1 MAQSVIERSLVGI
14 TGAIERTLFADEVA
28 RQPGLLQTLD
38 PRVKLVSALAMLL
51 ALAFARNLWILVG
64 LYVVVLLLAWRSN
77 VPLRLFV
84 RNVWLALPFFTG
96 LVALPVIFNFV
107 TPGTPLVVVSVD
119 PYIAITL
126 QGVRAAG
133 FLILRVGTS
142 VSLAVLLVLTTPW
155 NTLLNALSV
164 LKAPSVFLL
173 MLGMTYRYI
182 FLMLKTADDM
192 FLARKSRVV
201 GGLSGAAQRRVVTNT
216 MGVMLGKSFDMSQ
229 EVYLAMLSRGYR
241 GRPRTLDRF
250 QMQPRDF
257 MWLGIFLAAALAVF
271 FLGSLP

>member
-1 MAQSVIERSLVGI
+1 MAQSVIERSLQGV
-14 TGAIERTLFADEVA
+14 TGALEQTLFADENA
-28 RQPGLLQTLD
+28 RRPGALQSLD
-38 PRVKLVSALAMLL
+38 PRVKLVGVLAMLL
-51 ALAFARNLWILVG
+51 AVAFAQNLWILATV
-64 LYVVVLLLAWRSN
+64 YMAVLILAWQSN
-77 VPLRLFV
+77 VPMKVLV

-107 TPGTPLVVVSVD
+107 TPGTPLAVLSVN

-126 QGVRAAG
+126 QGVRAAA

-164 LKAPSVFLL
+164 LKVPSLFLL
-173 MLGMTYRYI
+173 ILGMTYRYI
-182 FLMLKTADDM
+182 YLMLRTASDM
-192 FLARKSRVV
+192 FLARQSRVV
-201 GGLSGAAQRRVVTNT
+201 GRLSGAEQRRVVTNT

-250 QMQPRDF
+250 HMQQGDYL
-257 MWLGIFLAAALAVF
+257 WLGVFLAAALAVLL
-271 FLGSLP
+271 LGRIG